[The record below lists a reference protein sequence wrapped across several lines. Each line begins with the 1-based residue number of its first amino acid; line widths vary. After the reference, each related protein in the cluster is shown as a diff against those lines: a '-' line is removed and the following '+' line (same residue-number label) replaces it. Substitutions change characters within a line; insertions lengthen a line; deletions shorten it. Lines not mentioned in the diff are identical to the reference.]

1 MSPCSTI
8 DVMAVVAS
16 QNVSRRRFVWTF
28 VLEVTLESEAHAGP
42 KERFVR
48 LADQELHRSYRLAG
62 LILGNEHDAEDA
74 TQDAL
79 LRAWN
84 AYSTLRRPTDFQ
96 AWFDRILVNVCRD
109 RLRRRRTIRFLPM
122 GDTEHQRPGADP
134 FQHLIA
140 SDELMRAMD
149 EMDADLRT
157 CVVLRY
163 WADLTVDEIARRTGW
178 RSGTVKSR
186 LHRALGFMRSRLAA
200 PKGVAIR

>member
-1 MSPCSTI
+1 MRFP
-8 DVMAVVAS
+8 AVVAS
-16 QNVSRRRFVWTF
+16 ANVCAWWFVWIF
-28 VLEVTLESEAHAGP
+28 VLEGTLESEARAKP
-42 KERFVR
+42 QELFVR

-84 AYSTLRRPTDFQ
+84 AYSSLRSAEDFQ

-109 RLRRRRTIRFLPM
+109 RLRRRKVIRFLPM
-122 GDTEHQRPGADP
+122 GDEDHQRPGADP
-134 FQHLIA
+134 FQQLIA
-140 SDELMRAMD
+140 SDELLRAMD
-149 EMDADLRT
+149 AMDADLRT

-178 RSGTVKSR
+178 RAGTVKSR
-186 LHRALGFMRSRLAA
+186 LHRALQLMRARIAS
-200 PKGVAIR
+200 PQGVALR